1 MFGRSPT
8 ALPLPLVIVASGF
21 GVAIVVLIAA
31 SLVPRDA
38 HTFDPLAAHV
48 RAGGPAADTVTID
61 ARDETQWRFFSFA
74 RGPLSPP
81 DTAAWDLAFRRY
93 HVIVSGTAQRVDA
106 AAFEALAD
114 APAAGYVATTMGRDT
129 VNPAI
134 DRWYRYSIFSHL
146 LEPASGTY
154 VIRTRDGHFAKLQFL
169 SYYCPGPAAG
179 CVTMRYVYQDSGT
192 RVLHPVGG
200 R

>member
-21 GVAIVVLIAA
+21 GVAIVVLIVA

-38 HTFDPLAAHV
+38 RTFDPLAVHV
-48 RAGGPAADTVTID
+48 RAGARAGDTVTID
-61 ARDETQWRFFSFA
+61 ARDEAQWRFFSFA
-74 RGPLSPP
+74 RGPVSPP
-81 DTAAWDLAFRRY
+81 DTAAWDLAVRRY
-93 HVIVSGTAQRVDA
+93 HVIVSGAAQRIGTP
-106 AAFEALAD
+106 AFEALAD
-114 APAAGYVATTMGRDT
+114 APAEGYVATTMGRDT
-129 VNPAI
+129 VNSAI

-146 LEPASGTY
+146 LEPASGSY
-154 VIRTRDGHFAKLQFL
+154 VIRTRDGHFAKMQFL

-179 CVTMRYVYQDSGT
+179 CVTFRYVYQDSGT
-192 RVLHPVGG
+192 RVLHPTGG

>member
-21 GVAIVVLIAA
+21 GVAIVVLIVA

-38 HTFDPLAAHV
+38 RTYDPLALHL
-48 RAGGPAADTVTID
+48 RAGALADDTVTID
-61 ARDETQWRFFSFA
+61 ARDEAQWRFFSFA
-74 RGPLSPP
+74 RGPLPAP
-81 DTAAWDLAFRRY
+81 DSAGWDLAFRRY
-93 HVIVSGTAQRVDA
+93 HVIVSGAAQRIDA
-106 AAFEALAD
+106 PAFDSLAD

-129 VNPAI
+129 VNPAL

-146 LEPASGTY
+146 LQPASGSY
-154 VIRTRDGHFAKLQFL
+154 VIRTRTGHFAKMQFL

-179 CVTMRYVYQDSGT
+179 CVTFRYVYQDSGT
-192 RVLHPVGG
+192 RVLHPAGG